1 MSKKNKEFLSKE
13 SMKDAFNT
21 FYNGCTQSHAR
32 FKSWEHCKNVFNQA
46 YDSVKNNVYKAEKIP
61 FDVLDNLCLN
71 LGFYLASWGMM
82 RGSTDLLQR
91 DYKIHE
97 KAIPVILQYADL
109 NNLSLAEIKKEKT
122 LKKIFDL
129 KNDLRNAYLN
139 DVDNHLDSM
148 SDILT
153 TKIIM
158 GTLGIVPAYDDFLK
172 KALRYY
178 DISNASGGFTNN
190 SMKNL
195 CTFFLEE
202 ANHAL
207 LVECQEKMNNAT
219 SVYYSEMK
227 IIDMILWEL
236 GGLLK

>member
-1 MSKKNKEFLSKE
+1 MAKKEKEVLSKE
-13 SMKDAFNT
+13 KMADAFNM
-21 FYNGCTQSHAR
+21 FYEGCKQPHAR
-32 FKSWEHCKNVFNQA
+32 FKSWEHCKKNFNQA
-46 YDSVKNNVYKAEKIP
+46 FDSVKNNVYTAKNIP

-122 LKKIFDL
+122 LKRIFEL
-129 KNDLRNAYLN
+129 EKVLRNAYLN

-148 SDILT
+148 SDILS

-158 GTLGIVPAYDDFLK
+158 GTLGIVPAYDDFLT

-178 DISNASGGFTNN
+178 DINNASGGFTSN
-190 SMKNL
+190 SLMNL
-195 CTFFLEE
+195 CIFFLEE
-202 ANHAL
+202 TNHAL
-207 LVECQEKMNNAT
+207 LVECQKKMNNAT
-219 SVYYSEMK
+219 SVDYSEMK